1 MLDSWMISLAIA
13 LLSSI
18 STYAVLKYRV
28 SATELLLNKHV
39 ENDKLEKKDLDRK
52 LNTQF
57 KRIDSINEKQTVLEQ
72 ASKTFLDVE
81 KAEEQFVQSRE
92 LELHLQALELKMQF
106 TKETIVSIQQSIEK
120 TEGKL
125 EELVSLLHEK
135 G

>member
-28 SATELLLNKHV
+28 SATELLLNKHI
-39 ENDKLEKKDLDRK
+39 ESDKIEKKDLDRK
-52 LNTQF
+52 LNAQF